1 MVLDQNNE
9 NLTNALEL
17 SVSTYQSQYDYESI
31 LKIITTFVNVSKK
44 FKYNFKNQKVL
55 KKKNFRKFQKILIK
69 YYIIKNS
76 HQLKMFNKQL
86 QKCYFIVNQ
95 QVFSNQSLM
104 KYIRFLLL
112 LTFFQ
117 DQLFL
122 PFTCL
127 QHLSSLVCLIN
138 VILNFY

>member
-44 FKYNFKNQKVL
+44 FKYNFRNQKVL